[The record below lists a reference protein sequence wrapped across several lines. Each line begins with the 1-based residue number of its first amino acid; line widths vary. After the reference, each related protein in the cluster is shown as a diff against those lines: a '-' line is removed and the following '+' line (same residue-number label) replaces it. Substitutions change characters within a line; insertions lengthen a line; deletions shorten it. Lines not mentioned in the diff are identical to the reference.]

1 MMGTSDSTLRS
12 AAFAWLGQVTDF
24 GERPVTWAQLTR
36 GFRVDGEAVILI
48 GSKGIWKP
56 AQLELPIS
64 ITTSPP
70 RSGRDAPYEDEVTDD
85 GLLRYRYEGTDPQ
98 LYTNKWLRECWR
110 QQVPLIHLHGV
121 DRGVYIASWPVM
133 IVEDRPAELAVMVE
147 MLDPRRV
154 RPDLSLEA
162 ANGAERRFY
171 YRLTRQRLDQAA
183 FRAKVLRAYKTSCA
197 MCRLRHGELLDAAHI
212 VPHASNGPST
222 VPNGLALCKIHHAA
236 YDHEIVG
243 VRPDHV
249 IQLRTDMLDEVDG
262 PMLRHGLQE
271 IHNQKLY
278 VPRRHADRPAAEFL
292 EQRWEQFSSR

>member
-1 MMGTSDSTLRS
+1 VDGADASLRA
-12 AAFAWLGQVTDF
+12 AAFLWLSQVTDF
-24 GERPVTWAQLTR
+24 GERSVSWGKLTR
-36 GFRVDGEAVILI
+36 QFRVDGEPVVLI

-56 AQLELPIS
+56 AQMELPIS

-70 RSGRDAPYEDEVTDD
+70 RDGRDVPYDDEVTDD

-98 LYTNKWLRECWR
+98 INSNRWLRECWR
-110 QQVPLIHLHGV
+110 GQVPLVYFHGV
-121 DRGVYIASWPVM
+121 ARGVYIASWPVLV
-133 IVEDRPAELAVMVE
+133 VEDRPEELSVMVE
-147 MLDPRRV
+147 MLDPQRI
-154 RPDLSLEA
+154 RPDLSIEA
-162 ANGAERRFY
+162 ADEAERRFY

-183 FRAKVLRAYKTSCA
+183 FRVKVLSAYQTSCA

-212 VPHASNGPST
+212 VPHSNAGPST

-236 YDHEIVG
+236 YDHDIVG

-271 IHNQKLY
+271 IHNKHLY
-278 VPRRHADRPAAEFL
+278 LPRRSVDRPAPEFL
-292 EQRWEQFSSR
+292 EQRWEQFATR